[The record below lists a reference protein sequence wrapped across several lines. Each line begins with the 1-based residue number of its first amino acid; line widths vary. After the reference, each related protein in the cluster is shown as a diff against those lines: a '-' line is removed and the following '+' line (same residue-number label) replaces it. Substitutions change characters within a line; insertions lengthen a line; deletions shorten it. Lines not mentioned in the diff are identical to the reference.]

1 MVILNHAKIIL
12 VGVISAFVAI
22 TTSLLGITG
31 TIIGSVISSVLYNVL
46 SEALEKPV
54 AGKSLN
60 RNFEWEIAYV
70 FPLIVIA
77 LIQLILIFALL
88 AQWGFLPNTFLNLYL
103 LLQDLVSNNLYRVL
117 GFALLVMS
125 IYPFIL
131 KPEYVNKTQG
141 IAIAGVGLIFLARG
155 FVDLNN
161 RITDIYDDI
170 FIYFDFPIAIIAFT
184 VLAIIIIRI
193 IISAYNSRGE
203 VIEDNQNVR
212 KVPNSINYD
221 DLIRNRNRRKPKQNP
236 PRKTMP
242 SKIDKDEIIVDH
254 SHDDE
259 IIADSSKANHQNGID
274 KSQRRIINQS
284 SDKIHFE
291 SNDLLDDYKR

>member
-212 KVPNSINYD
+212 KVHNSINYD

-259 IIADSSKANHQNGID
+259 IIADSSKDNHQNGID

>member
-1 MVILNHAKIIL
+1 MNHAKIIL
-12 VGVISAFVAI
+12 VGFISAFVAV

-31 TIIGSVISSVLYNVL
+31 TVIGSVISSVLYNVL

-54 AGKSLN
+54 SDKSFN
-60 RNFEWEIAYV
+60 RSFEWEIAYV

-77 LIQLILIFALL
+77 LIQVLLILALL
-88 AQWGFLPNTFLNLYL
+88 AQWGFLPYTFLNIYL
-103 LLQDLVSNNLYRVL
+103 SLQDLVSNNLYRVL

-125 IYPFIL
+125 VYPFIL
-131 KPEYVNKTQG
+131 KPEYVNKVQG

-161 RITDIYDDI
+161 RVTDIYDDI
-170 FIYFDFPIAIIAFT
+170 FIYFDFPIAVIAFI

-193 IISAYNSRGE
+193 IVSAYKSRKEGD
-203 VIEDNQNVR
+203 VQTQNVR
-212 KVPNSINYD
+212 KVRNSINYD
-221 DLIRNRNRRKPKQNP
+221 DVIKSRRRQKPRKNP
-236 PRKTMP
+236 PRNAPPREINKEETIADP
-242 SKIDKDEIIVDH
+242 KDSEEIIVDH
-254 SHDDE
+254 SNQE
-259 IIADSSKANHQNGID
+259 PNIN
-274 KSQRRIINQS
+274 KSHKKSINQS